1 MTLVIEM
8 GFEALVSVIS
18 FVTIIFMLY
27 GVKNICRAY
36 GYFKGQPESGEN
48 YRQNRLIKLFI
59 NKWESGRKLLIIILF
74 FALTLCVYLFS
85 GNIVFSL
92 FIGICTEIYIID
104 ALKSFEERRKD
115 LLNSQLIEFLNNMA
129 VMLRAG
135 NTIRTIFK
143 SSAGLFKEPLGSY
156 LTEMAGELELNSS
169 LDGALDR
176 FSQKCKSREAD
187 LLVSSLKINNKIGGD
202 LIPIIDSVTDKIR
215 HNLKL
220 KSKMQTMSIQSRYSG
235 NIISI
240 FPVAVLVLM
249 CIFTGETVM
258 GFFTTNMGVALLIIG
273 GILEITGI
281 ITIKKITGTR
291 DSRGK

>member
-1 MTLVIEM
+1 M

-27 GVKNICRAY
+27 GLKNIAGAY
-36 GYFKGQPESGEN
+36 GYFIRQPESGKSHRE
-48 YRQNRLIKLFI
+48 NRLTKFFI

-74 FALTLCVYLFS
+74 FTLTLCVYLFS
-85 GNIVFSL
+85 GNIFFSL

-104 ALKSFEERRKD
+104 AIKSLEERRKD
-115 LLNSQLIEFLNNMA
+115 LLNCQLIEFLNNMA

-135 NTIRTIFK
+135 NTVRTIFK
-143 SSAGLFKEPLGSY
+143 SSARLFKKPLGVY

-169 LDGALDR
+169 LDEALDR
-176 FSQKCKSREAD
+176 FSEKCKSREAD

-202 LIPIIDSVTDKIR
+202 LIHIIDSVTDKIR
-215 HNLKL
+215 YNLKL

-249 CIFTGETVM
+249 CIFMRETVM
-258 GFFTTNMGVALLIIG
+258 GFFSTGTGIVLLIIG

-281 ITIKKITGTR
+281 ITIKKITGAR
-291 DSRGK
+291 DSRGE